1 MATLKSVIDMVD
13 GIKPNAFTDDT
24 KTAWLNECEGLVQ
37 TEVMLLA
44 VEEVISYSY
53 EQDKNVKMLAVPP
66 HDKIYWTYLSALVDF
81 ANGEYNK
88 YANTMQLFNSYFS
101 EYMRWYALHY
111 RPADGEA
118 VKQGYYI
125 SAYGI
130 AVEHGFSGTEE
141 DWLASLKGD
150 KGDTGDPFTYDM
162 FTPEQLAALTGPV
175 GPQGETGPQGVQGV
189 QGVQGEKGD
198 KGDKGDTGETGPKGD
213 TGETG
218 AQGPKGE
225 KGDTG
230 DPFTYEMFTA
240 EQLAALTG
248 PQGPKGDT
256 GATGPQGPK
265 GETGET
271 GPQGPKGETGP
282 QGPQGVQGET
292 GPQGPQGPK
301 GDGSGDMLAADY
313 DADGAVKTAGGIA
326 AYVAANGVADED
338 KAAWDKAVLLEEATS
353 NFAVSGVAAA
363 LYAAGNYIAVQGT
376 QIFRSED
383 AVTWQSANGF
393 TGASSIA
400 YGAGKFV
407 VTGSTHFIKYSGD
420 GETWADATLP
430 DSNDRYIV
438 RYGNGVFVTY
448 GAHSADGITWEN
460 GGCNG
465 STLTFGN
472 GVFLQAAQGSNA
484 ILKRSTNGTTWEL
497 ANNTTMPMNQ
507 IGIGFCCGKFV
518 SFLFGNTSSTAYY
531 SEDNGTTWNAIT
543 LPTSVKPASMYID
556 DMGAEGN
563 GVFVLPCYDSSNNII
578 GLRTEDGINWTTVT
592 LPSANA
598 ILHDGSKFVQITA
611 SGVYYSAD
619 GITWKNSFTRLT
631 DKSGTD
637 IHNEVKEALDIDLS
651 AKQDK
656 LTGTAGQVVGFDADG
671 NAVAQAAPTSQFI
684 ASYGSATYAEV
695 KTAYDAGKIIIA
707 SNGTVREPLLSYT
720 PVVGM
725 FTFIGPTL
733 KDGSAERWTLN
744 SSNTWTKTVFIS
756 PATAAPLAN
765 GTAAV
770 GTSAKYAREDHIHP
784 RDTSLL
790 PVVTLVTL
798 SAAGWDSSAK
808 TQTVGVTG
816 STTDES
822 ARLIIPMPSMASR
835 VAYND
840 AGVQCSVQFD
850 GAVTFV
856 CDTIPTVDLTVY
868 VSVQTVVTA

>member
-118 VKQGYYI
+118 VKQGYYL

-150 KGDTGDPFTYDM
+150 KGDTGAPFTYDM

-175 GPQGETGPQGVQGV
+175 GPQGETGPQGVRGV

-198 KGDKGDTGETGPKGD
+198 KGDKGDTGATGPKGD
-213 TGETG
+213 TGATG

-256 GATGPQGPK
+256 G
-265 GETGET
+265 
-271 GPQGPKGETGP
+271 P

-313 DADGAVKTAGGIA
+313 DADNAVKTAGGIA

-338 KAAWDKAVLLEEATS
+338 KAAWDKAVLLDEATS
-353 NFAVSGVAAA
+353 AFSNGNIVAA
-363 LYAAGNYIAVQGT
+363 LYANGEYVAANSTGTVYSSDNAVDWQQKAAGGLDT
-376 QIFRSED
+376 
-383 AVTWQSANGF
+383 
-393 TGASSIA
+393 SSIA

-407 VTGSTHFIKYSGD
+407 ILYGDKWYSYSADGKTWVTNLS
-420 GETWADATLP
+420 LP
-430 DSNDRYIV
+430 NEYNYNLV
-438 RYGNGVFVTY
+438 FGNGVFVTDN
-448 GAHSADGITWEN
+448 AHSADGVTWEN
-460 GGCNG
+460 TGKDGVQA
-465 STLTFGN
+465 FGN
-472 GVFLQAAQGSNA
+472 GVFLSATSGNHA
-484 ILKRSTNGTTWEL
+484 IISRSTDGITWEL

-507 IGIGFCCGKFV
+507 VCLYYCCGKFV
-518 SFLFGNTSSTAYY
+518 SFLLSQASSTAYY
-531 SEDNGTTWNAIT
+531 SDDNGTTWTATT
-543 LPTSVKPASMYID
+543 LPESVKFIYNTWNKY
-556 DMGAEGN
+556 GVEGN
-563 GVFVLPCYDSSNNII
+563 GVFILPCHDSSNNAI
-578 GLRTEDGINWTTVT
+578 GLRTEDGINWTVVS
-592 LPSANA
+592 LPGMGA
-598 ILHDGSKFVQITA
+598 IMHDGSKFIQITA
-611 SGVYYSAD
+611 SAVYYSAD
-619 GITWKNSFTRLT
+619 GTIWGNSFKRLI

-637 IHNEVKEALDIDLS
+637 IHNDVKEALDIDLS

-656 LTGTAGQVVGFDADG
+656 LTGAAGQVVGFDANG
-671 NAVAQAAPTSQFI
+671 NAVAQEAPTNKFI
-684 ASYGSATYAEV
+684 ASYGSATYEEV

-707 SNGTVREPLLSYT
+707 SNGMVQKPLLSYT
-720 PVVGM
+720 PAVGM

-770 GTSAKYAREDHIHP
+770 GTSAKYAREDHVHP

-798 SAAGWDSSAK
+798 SAAGWDGTAK
-808 TQTVGVTG
+808 TQTVTVNGVLA
-816 STTDES
+816 DES
-822 ARLIIPMPSMASR
+822 KQLILPMPAMASIA
-835 VAYND
+835 AYND
-840 AGVQCSVQFD
+840 AGVKCTGQAANSL
-850 GAVTFV
+850 TFT
-856 CDTIPTVDLTVY
+856 CDTVPTANLSVY
-868 VSVQTVVTA
+868 VTVQEVVTA

>member
-1 MATLKSVIDMVD
+1 
-13 GIKPNAFTDDT
+13 
-24 KTAWLNECEGLVQ
+24 
-37 TEVMLLA
+37 MLLA

-118 VKQGYYI
+118 VKQGYYL

-150 KGDTGDPFTYDM
+150 KGDTGAPFTYDM

-198 KGDKGDTGETGPKGD
+198 KGDKGDTGETGPKGE
-213 TGETG
+213 TGATG

-230 DPFTYEMFTA
+230 DPFTYDMFTA
-240 EQLAALTG
+240 AQLAALTG

-313 DADGAVKTAGGIA
+313 DADGAVKTAGGIK

-338 KAAWDKAVLLEEATS
+338 KAAWDKAVLLESVT
-353 NFAVSGVAAA
+353 AA
-363 LYAAGNYIAVQGT
+363 LPSSA
-376 QIFRSED
+376 S
-383 AVTWQSANGF
+383 WQSVAYGNSKF
-393 TGASSIA
+393 VAIA
-400 YGAGKFV
+400 YTTIAAY
-407 VTGSTHFIKYSGD
+407 ST
-420 GETWADATLP
+420 
-430 DSNDRYIV
+430 
-438 RYGNGVFVTY
+438 
-448 GAHSADGITWEN
+448 
-460 GGCNG
+460 
-465 STLTFGN
+465 
-472 GVFLQAAQGSNA
+472 
-484 ILKRSTNGTTWEL
+484 
-497 ANNTTMPMNQ
+497 
-507 IGIGFCCGKFV
+507 
-518 SFLFGNTSSTAYY
+518 
-531 SEDNGTTWNAIT
+531 
-543 LPTSVKPASMYID
+543 
-556 DMGAEGN
+556 
-563 GVFVLPCYDSSNNII
+563 
-578 GLRTEDGINWTTVT
+578 DGINWTETT
-592 LPSANA
+592 LPSSANWNSVTYGN
-598 ILHDGSKFVQITA
+598 DKFVAVANTTTA
-611 SGVYYSAD
+611 AYSTDGINWTAATLPSSGHWYSVTYGNGKFIAVSSGSNTAAYSTDGINWTAATLPSSAD
-619 GITWKNSFTRLT
+619 WRSVTYGNGKFVAVAYRSDAAPYSTDGINWTAATLPRSASWLSVTYGNGKFVAVADISDTAAYSTDGINWNASTISYGRWKSVTYDNNKFVVVAAHRTNTAAYSNDGINWTETTLPSSESWYSVTYGNGKFVTIANNASNKAAYSTDGINWKNAEQRLT
-631 DKSGTD
+631 DKSGAD
-637 IHNEVKEALDIDLS
+637 IHNDVKEALDIDLS

-656 LTGTAGQVVGFDADG
+656 LSGTAGQVVGFDANG
-671 NAVAQAAPTSQFI
+671 NAAAQEAPTNKFI

-720 PVVGM
+720 PAVGM

-744 SSNTWTKTVFIS
+744 NNNVWAKAVFIA
-756 PATAAPLAN
+756 PATTAPLVN
-765 GTAAV
+765 GAAAV
-770 GTSAKYAREDHIHP
+770 GTSVKYAREDHIHP